1 MKALIVPDTDS
12 YIRTAA
18 GEKQIVGKRVAQ
30 VEPDGNIFPVAEPY
44 FWVDCSDDVIADRY
58 YWDELTRTIK
68 PLAQIISQ
76 QSWETLWRSPLRKQQ
91 RSPDVLSEYREHC
104 VIPYNESNYVE
115 YHSYTSD

>member
-68 PLAQIISQ
+68 PLA
-76 QSWETLWRSPLRKQQ
+76 
-91 RSPDVLSEYREHC
+91 
-104 VIPYNESNYVE
+104 
-115 YHSYTSD
+115 